1 VTASGATATMTP
13 SQLRSEDGASTEA
26 AAEAV
31 PRVFPLRAVAD
42 VGVILLLTVIGT
54 VGLSTAFTDL
64 GYVLAGVGG
73 MVVGTAVALLCA
85 RYRVGALSTA
95 AVSVV
100 AYFLLGSAFAMPEQ
114 AILRVFPSLQSL
126 AGLAV
131 GAVFGWADLVTLRA
145 PVSLPY
151 YVNAVPYAACW
162 LVTLVSVTLAVRWL
176 SERRRSVWRASLLLL
191 GPALIY
197 LAGVLLGTDTP
208 YYAAVRG
215 IAFAV
220 VALIWLGWRR
230 VDGPRLAVAGRSQ
243 MLRRKLVGTGVIVV
257 AAILIGG
264 IGGSLLAPAPG
275 QRFVLR
281 KEVQPPVEP
290 LDYPT
295 PLAGFR
301 IYTKDLADTPLF
313 TVSGIRSGQTLR
325 LATLD
330 SYNGVIWSV
339 AGANTATDASGAF
352 RLVGRDIP
360 TPPLLTAAGATTLS
374 VKVLGYHDVWIP
386 DTGYT
391 TGFSFAGTP
400 KADEQNVRYNATT
413 GTAVLTTGLRKGQS
427 YQLNEVDQ
435 KVPSDASL
443 ETVPTATL
451 SLPPATD
458 VPDVVRARADKIIG
472 KANTPIDKLRTLE
485 QNLKTKGFF
494 SHGTASD
501 QAPSRAGHGAD
512 RMAEMMTRSS
522 MVGDQEQYASLFALM
537 ARSEGMPARVV
548 MGFAPKNVKNGT
560 ATVTGDN
567 VTAWVEVA
575 FQGVGW
581 IPFFP
586 TPDNPDVPQD
596 QVPKPQTEPQP
607 QVRQPPRTPNHKD
620 DLITPVQINDKHH
633 DEGPP
638 FVLPGWLIALGL
650 SILIPAAI
658 VFLPI
663 LVVGFLKR
671 RRWERRRGARPDAA
685 AAGAW
690 DEMVDRLVE
699 LGFDPPQRV
708 TRGVAAERMSATLP
722 ELGSGV
728 AVLARDVDR
737 AVWSGQDVEAARV
750 DGAWTEVEQV
760 VDAATNRVG
769 RARRVLSRYRLA
781 SVRRWAGRVVMSA
794 QDAAQAAAA
803 KR

>member
-1 VTASGATATMTP
+1 MTSADEPPQTAA
-13 SQLRSEDGASTEA
+13 
-26 AAEAV
+26 
-31 PRVFPLRAVAD
+31 PRVFPLRVWVDVA
-42 VGVILLLTVIGT
+42 VILLLTVIGT

-64 GYVLAGVGG
+64 GYVFAGAGG
-73 MVVGTAVALLCA
+73 MIVGTAVAILTA
-85 RYRVGALSTA
+85 RYRVGALVTA
-95 AVSVV
+95 AISVV

-114 AILRVFPSLQSL
+114 AILRVFPSLTSL

-162 LVTLVSVTLAVRWL
+162 LVTLVSVTLAARWL

-197 LAGVLLGTDTP
+197 LAGVLLGTDAP
-208 YYAAVRG
+208 YYAALRG

-230 VDGPRLAVAGRSQ
+230 MDGPQLAVAARST
-243 MLRRKLVGTGVIVV
+243 MIRRKLVGTAIVV
-257 AAILIGG
+257 LAAVLIGG
-264 IGGSLLAPAPG
+264 IGGTLLAPSPG

-301 IYTKDLADTPLF
+301 KYTKDLADTALF
-313 TVSGIRSGQTLR
+313 TVSGIRAGETLR

-330 SYNGVIWSV
+330 SYNGVVWSV

-360 TPPLLTAAGATTLS
+360 TPPLLTPAGTSTLH

-391 TGFSFAGTP
+391 TAFSFSGTP
-400 KADEQNVRYNATT
+400 RADEQNVRYNATT
-413 GTAVLTTGLRKGQS
+413 GTAVLTTGLRSGQG
-427 YQLNEVDQ
+427 YQLTEVDQ
-435 KVPSDASL
+435 KLPSDASL
-443 ETVPTATL
+443 ERIPTATL
-451 SLPPATD
+451 SLPPVTN

-472 KANTPIDKLRTLE
+472 AANTPIDKLRALE
-485 QNLKTKGFF
+485 RTLKTKGFF

-501 QAPSRAGHGAD
+501 QAPSRAGHGSD
-512 RMAEMMTRSS
+512 RMAEMITRSS

-548 MGFAPKNVKNGT
+548 MGFAPKNVKNGS
-560 ATVTGDN
+560 ATVTGND

-581 IPFFP
+581 VPFFP

-638 FVLPGWLIALGL
+638 FALPGWLVVLGL
-650 SILIPAAI
+650 SVLIPAVI
-658 VFLPI
+658 VFAPLLLI
-663 LVVGFLKR
+663 AWLKR
-671 RRWERRRGARPDAA
+671 RRRERRRAADPDAA
-685 AAGAW
+685 VAGAW
-690 DEMVDRLVE
+690 DELLDRLVE
-699 LGFDPPQRV
+699 LGYDTPSRV
-708 TRGVAAERMSATLP
+708 TRGSAARRMAATLP
-722 ELGSGV
+722 VSTISGV
-728 AVLARDVDR
+728 AELARDADD
-737 AVWSGQDVEAARV
+737 AVFSGRDVPVEVVESAWNDSDALV
-750 DGAWTEVEQV
+750 AGAS
-760 VDAATNRVG
+760 APLG
-769 RARRVLSRYRLA
+769 RSRRLLSRYRLA
-781 SVRRWAGRVVMSA
+781 TVRRWSSRLAAAAQASSVRR
-794 QDAAQAAAA
+794 
-803 KR
+803 

>member
-1 VTASGATATMTP
+1 MTASGATVTVTP
-13 SQLRSEDGASTEA
+13 SQAQPPRDSTSPEA
-26 AAEAV
+26 AAALA
-31 PRVFPLRAVAD
+31 PRVFPLRALAD
-42 VGVILLLTVIGT
+42 VAVVLLLTVIGT

-73 MVVGTAVALLCA
+73 MVVGTAVALACA
-85 RYRVGALSTA
+85 RYRVGSLATA

-162 LVTLVSVTLAVRWL
+162 LVTLVSVTLAARWL
-176 SERRRSVWRASLLLL
+176 SERRRTVWRASVLLL
-191 GPALIY
+191 GPVLIY

-220 VALIWLGWRR
+220 VALVWLGWRR
-230 VDGPRLAVAGRSQ
+230 VDGPRLAVAGRSPL
-243 MLRRKLVGTGVIVV
+243 LRRKLVGTAIIVL
-257 AAILIGG
+257 AAVLIGT
-264 IGGSLLAPAPG
+264 IGGSLLAPTPG

-301 IYTKDLADTPLF
+301 IYTKDLSDTALF
-313 TVSGIRSGQTLR
+313 TVSGIRPGQTLR

-339 AGANTATDASGAF
+339 AGANTMTDASGAF
-352 RLVGRDIP
+352 RLVGRAIP
-360 TPPLLTAAGATTLS
+360 TPPLLTEAGTSTLA
-374 VKVLGYHDVWIP
+374 VQILGYHDVWIP

-391 TGFSFAGTP
+391 TGFSFGGAP
-400 KADEQNVRYNATT
+400 KADEQNVRYNAAT

-427 YQLNEVDQ
+427 YQLTEVDQ

-443 ETVPTATL
+443 ERVPTATL

-472 KANTPIDKLRTLE
+472 KANTPIDKLRALE
-485 QNLKTKGFF
+485 QNLKTTGFF

-512 RMAEMMTRSS
+512 RMAEMMARSS

-575 FQGVGW
+575 FQGVDW

-633 DEGPP
+633 DEGQP

-663 LVVGFLKR
+663 LIIAWLKR
-671 RRWERRRGARPDAA
+671 RRRTRRRAREPDAA
-685 AAGAW
+685 VAGAW
-690 DEMVDRLVE
+690 DELLDQLVE
-699 LGFDPPQRV
+699 LGYDSPRRV
-708 TRGVAAERMSATLP
+708 TRSVAAERISGALPSAVAPGVTLLAQDADDAVFSGREVEP
-722 ELGSGV
+722 EL
-728 AVLARDVDR
+728 
-737 AVWSGQDVEAARV
+737 
-750 DGAWTEVEQV
+750 
-760 VDAATNRVG
+760 VDAAWNGADVVVAGASGEVG
-769 RARRVLSRYRLA
+769 RLRRLLSRYRLA
-781 SVRRWAGRVVMSA
+781 SARRWAGRVL
-794 QDAAQAAAA
+794 DAAQASA
-803 KR
+803 RR